1 MREEGPKESPGP
13 RLCHPHPA
21 LPCGGLWAP
30 GLALLPAS
38 GRCGPAGGDP
48 GGVDGWCGT
57 AGRPTSREV
66 MVLELEAS
74 SLRERGNSRPGR
86 KGLGCPET
94 QSQTEAPSRR
104 LRHRT
109 GVLSWGLGR
118 LGQLGGE
125 GRGEAMCLQI
135 AEAQLPGPWGPKC
148 TLQTLP
154 RRRGQEVGIRL
165 HSQSQNLE
173 PAGSE
178 GHTPRV

>member
-1 MREEGPKESPGP
+1 MDG
-13 RLCHPHPA
+13 A
-21 LPCGGLWAP
+21 GL
-30 GLALLPAS
+30 
-38 GRCGPAGGDP
+38 RGDP
-48 GGVDGWCGT
+48 PP
-57 AGRPTSREV
+57 GRSWFWSWKRPPC
-66 MVLELEAS
+66 
-74 SLRERGNSRPGR
+74 ERGNSRPGR

-94 QSQTEAPSRR
+94 QGRTEAPSRR

-118 LGQLGGE
+118 VGQLGGE
-125 GRGEAMCLQI
+125 GCGEAMCLQI

-154 RRRGQEVGIRL
+154 RGRGQEIGIRL

-178 GHTPRV
+178 GHTPESGSPAVGGWGAPQTRGPPRHPAP